1 MKNLTKYIK
10 ESIFDIDDN
19 IDKLKDVA
27 ELHNWIRKFSDFNK
41 FDQNTTEF
49 LTTILKE
56 GSKIISRSKIK
67 GGEYMV
73 KFIDDENGYYHNT
86 GLYIYYPASSTT
98 WRRVNVVR
106 REVKDYLVGKR
117 ELENKIE
124 FNDFKNSV
132 TDISLIRHRNQSY
145 YTLPKKYIKL
155 IELIREKSK

>member
-1 MKNLTKYIK
+1 MKNLYKYIK
-10 ESIFDIDDN
+10 ESIFDVDDN
-19 IDKLKDVA
+19 INKLDDIA
-27 ELHNWIRKFSDFNK
+27 ELHNWIQKFSDFNK
-41 FDQNTTEF
+41 FDQNTTKF
-49 LTTILKE
+49 LETILKE

-73 KFIDDENGYYHNT
+73 KFIDDENGDYYNT
-86 GLYIYYPASSTT
+86 GFYIYYPASSTT

-117 ELENKIE
+117 DLKNKID
-124 FNDFKNSV
+124 FNDFKNST

>member
-1 MKNLTKYIK
+1 MKNLSKYIQ

-19 IDKLKDVA
+19 IDKLDDVA
-27 ELHNWIRKFSDFNK
+27 ELHNWIQKFSDFNK
-41 FDQNTTEF
+41 FDQNTTKF
-49 LTTILKE
+49 LETILKE
-56 GSKIISRSKIK
+56 GSKSISRSKIK

-73 KFIDDENGYYHNT
+73 KFIDDENGDYHNT
-86 GLYIYYPASSTT
+86 GFYIYYPASSTT

-106 REVKDYLVGKR
+106 REVKNYLVGKR
-117 ELENKIE
+117 GLENKID